1 MSYLRKQIYSYQQD
15 IQNCEKQLSF
25 EKIYLNIL
33 KEEVAPN
40 SFTPEPLLNDIVNKC
55 FWNFNHNGILQI
67 YTLEKIVNISGNQLK
82 NKQKFLY
89 ALKHVKIKS
98 DFAINIIYLKNNN
111 IQTYNQIL
119 ENYKEGYYQKTFVS

>member
-1 MSYLRKQIYSYQQD
+1 MSYLKKQIYSYQQN

-25 EKIYLNIL
+25 EEIYLNIL

-55 FWNFNHNGILQI
+55 FWLKNLFGMYQI
-67 YTLEKIVNISGNQLK
+67 YSLEKIIRLSGNRLK

-89 ALKHVKIKS
+89 ALNHVNKNS
-98 DFAINIIYLKNNN
+98 DFAINVIYLK
-111 IQTYNQIL
+111 
-119 ENYKEGYYQKTFVS
+119 K